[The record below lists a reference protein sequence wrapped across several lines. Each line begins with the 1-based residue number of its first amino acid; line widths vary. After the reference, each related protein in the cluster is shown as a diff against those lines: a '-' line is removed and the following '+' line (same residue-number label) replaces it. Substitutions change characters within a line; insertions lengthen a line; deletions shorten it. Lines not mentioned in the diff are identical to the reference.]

1 MCKGRDSRDDKKRK
15 DMMRWGRKK
24 DDERT
29 RGGVRGQERGI
40 ITKGEI
46 EIDSSTTRENQQRNK
61 KGEKERRGRFR
72 RSDIINYYSII
83 LC

>member
-1 MCKGRDSRDDKKRK
+1 VCKGRDSRDDKKRK

-40 ITKGEI
+40 ITKGERTSK
-46 EIDSSTTRENQQRNK
+46 ETRREK
-61 KGEKERRGRFR
+61 KRGEEDLDGV
-72 RSDIINYYSII
+72 I
-83 LC
+83 